1 MRKFSILILFAG
13 MALALGGNP
22 ALADEQAVTP
32 NDSTA
37 ANPID
42 SAAANFFTGWSTE
55 GLFHTGVKPGATM
68 AFNPATP
75 QGWAVLL
82 GPKTHELGHMA
93 FTNPANY
100 VQFMTPQFYMQFM
113 NPSNWMA
120 WINPAS
126 YATFMDPN
134 TYTYWMTPQAY
145 THFMSPTSY
154 MQMMNPAAYTAF
166 FNPAT
171 YMAWVDPAQ
180 YTLAAAPTGTAQDTT
195 DFFTNFFGSF
205 TNSAPVQ

>member
-1 MRKFSILILFAG
+1 MRKLSTMILGAS
-13 MALALGGNP
+13 MALALGGN
-22 ALADEQAVTP
+22 AVHAEEQAAAAA
-32 NDSTA
+32 DSTT
-37 ANPID
+37 NPTQYGATTD
-42 SAAANFFTGWSTE
+42 FFNWWSTD

-75 QGWAVLL
+75 QGWAVFM
-82 GPKTHELGHMA
+82 GPKTHEQFHMA

-113 NPSNWMA
+113 NPNNWMA
-120 WINPAS
+120 WFNPAS

-134 TYTYWMTPQAY
+134 TYLYWMTPQAY

-154 MQMMNPAAYTAF
+154 MQAMNPAAYAPF

-171 YMAWVDPAQ
+171 YMAWLDPAQ
-180 YTLAAAPTGTAQDTT
+180 YNFTATPAGATEGTT
-195 DFFTNFFGSF
+195 DFFSNFFGGF
-205 TNSAPVQ
+205 TNPATVQ